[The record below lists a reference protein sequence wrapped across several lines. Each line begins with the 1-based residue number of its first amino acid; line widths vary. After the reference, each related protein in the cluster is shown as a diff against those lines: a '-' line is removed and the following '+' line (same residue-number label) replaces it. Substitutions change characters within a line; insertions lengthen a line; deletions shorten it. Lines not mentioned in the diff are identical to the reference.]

1 MERYK
6 AELNYDG
13 YIVIGAGLPRTGTAS
28 MQRALSILLNGPVYH
43 MKEVRKNFASGFND
57 VDFWSEACHQ
67 KKSSQEWIDFFQGRG
82 YRAGVD
88 RPPSLFYKYVIYWL
102 RILG

>member
-1 MERYK
+1 M
-6 AELNYDG
+6 
-13 YIVIGAGLPRTGTAS
+13 PRTGTAS
-28 MQRALSILLNGPVYH
+28 MRSALSILLDGPVYH
-43 MKEVRKNFASGFND
+43 MYEVGKNGIND

-88 RPPSLFYKYVIYWL
+88 RPPSLFYKYRTLAIINRALIITALVL
-102 RILG
+102 